1 MENYYDVALSFA
13 GEDRTYVE
21 TVADILKA
29 LKINV
34 FYDNY
39 EQDELWGKNLYLYL
53 YDVYKNKA
61 KYCVMFISKHY
72 VKKLWTNHERK
83 AVQDRMFMEFDK
95 EYLLPVRLDNT
106 EIEGISPTLGYV
118 SNKEPA
124 ELAYLIAK
132 KIHKDIDVKILI
144 ENLHSLLGDDYK
156 ITLNGANVSFINDI
170 ESFKAEY
177 PLNILLE
184 INKMGLLFEMFVGP
198 AIVPN

>member
-1 MENYYDVALSFA
+1 MDKYYDVALSFA
-13 GEDRTYVE
+13 GEDRAYVE
-21 TVADILKA
+21 AVANILKV

-39 EQDELWGKNLYLYL
+39 EQDELWGKNLYTYL
-53 YDVYKNKA
+53 HDVYKNKA
-61 KYCVMFISKHY
+61 KYCVMFISKY
-72 VKKLWTNHERK
+72 YAEKLWTNHERR
-83 AVQDRMFMEFDK
+83 AVQDRMFMKFDK

-118 SNKEPA
+118 DNKEPA

-132 KIHKDIDVKILI
+132 KLDKDIDVKILV
-144 ENLHSLLGDDYK
+144 ENLQDLLGDNYK
-156 ITLNGANVSFINDI
+156 ITLNGANIHFENDV
-170 ESFKAEY
+170 EDFEAEY

-184 INKMGLLFEMFVGP
+184 INKMNLLFEMFVGP